1 MNKFQLNIFSKASYE
16 IMLVFLQ
23 FFIISLHFFQW
34 GFIPQKQ
41 IIQVSSLSYL
51 VEFLIIIVSFI
62 IMLVGIKD
70 LGRNLS
76 PFPRPINNSNLVTTG
91 IYRFT
96 RHPMYY
102 SLIFI
107 SFGFF
112 IIILVAIKDLGRNLS
127 PFPRPI
133 NNSKL
138 VTTGIYRFTRHPMY
152 YSLIF
157 ISIGVFII
165 KLSIYYLFLT
175 IILALIIKFKIA
187 LEEKYL
193 INKFK
198 NYLLYKNEVKV

>member
-1 MNKFQLNIFSKASYE
+1 MSKFQLKKFFKAAYDL
-16 IMLVFLQ
+16 ILVFLQ
-23 FFIISLHFFQW
+23 FFFISLHFFQW
-34 GFIPQKQ
+34 EFLPQKQ
-41 IIQVSSLSYL
+41 IIQASPFSFSLGI
-51 VEFLIIIVSFI
+51 LIIIMALIV
-62 IMLVGIKD
+62 MLVSIKD

-107 SFGFF
+107 S
-112 IIILVAIKDLGRNLS
+112 
-127 PFPRPI
+127 
-133 NNSKL
+133 
-138 VTTGIYRFTRHPMY
+138 T
-152 YSLIF
+152 
-157 ISIGVFII
+157 GVFII
-165 KLSIYYLFLT
+165 KLSIYHLFLT
-175 IILALIIKFKIA
+175 ISLALIIKFKIA

>member
-1 MNKFQLNIFSKASYE
+1 MTKFQLKIFFKAAYE
-16 IMLVFLQ
+16 IILVFLQ
-23 FFIISLHFFQW
+23 FLIISLHFFQW
-34 GFIPQKQ
+34 EFLPQKL
-41 IIQVSSLSYL
+41 IIQASAFSFFLGI
-51 VEFLIIIVSFI
+51 LIIIIAFI
-62 IMLVGIKD
+62 IMLFSIKD

-76 PFPRPINNSNLVTTG
+76 PFPKPINNSNLVTTG

-107 SFGFF
+107 S
-112 IIILVAIKDLGRNLS
+112 
-127 PFPRPI
+127 
-133 NNSKL
+133 
-138 VTTGIYRFTRHPMY
+138 T
-152 YSLIF
+152 
-157 ISIGVFII
+157 GVFII

-175 IILALIIKFKIA
+175 ISLALIIKFKIA